1 MRRGGWAR
9 TAVLV
14 GFAAQIAVAPR
25 PATAQS
31 PAAVPLAPAYGR
43 GGIAVAELVAG
54 LGTTSR
60 VLMIG
65 AHPDDEDTRLLAWLA
80 RGQHVE
86 AAYLSLTRGDGGQN
100 LIGNELGD
108 ALGVIRTE
116 ELLAARRIDGAHQYF
131 TRAYD
136 FGFSKTAAESYSH
149 WPHDSLLNDVV
160 TVVRA
165 FRPHVIIAVFSGTPR
180 DGHGQHQV
188 SGLLAREAY
197 DASGDTVRFPVTQYG
212 APWTATKF
220 YRDRSYFGAGENSL
234 AINVGAYDP
243 LLGVTYSDI
252 AAASRSQHKS
262 QGFGNIGS
270 SGPATAYLYRDAT
283 RVRDGVAPG
292 HERSMFDGIDT
303 TWARFA
309 AVAPDAATRGAIDSI
324 PLLIGRI
331 RARFRADAPGAV
343 VDELSRL
350 WEKELVLYTLAAGR
364 EQAALVPGSVR
375 ASRAAG
381 KSVARRSRT
390 MNLND
395 AETTVSACIARLE
408 RAMNLASGA
417 DLYATT
423 AHDVAALGSPGAR
436 VAATVVNHGAVPLR
450 LRAVGWMTPTA
461 GASPPITAPHS
472 IGRDST
478 WRDTVAVNS
487 TAVTQPWWLVT
498 PRKGDLFATPVS
510 RIAEDQRV
518 DGASV
523 LVGVLVGVETSA
535 GTTASRSM
543 DFQSLAIERI
553 ADPTRG
559 EVDRPLAFVPAISL
573 TLDRTVEYVPAGAP
587 IDRPIQVLVRSGVD
601 SAREVTVSLQ
611 LPRGLVPDTVSRHVM
626 VPAHGTRR
634 VDFRITGA
642 LSPGQVTLS
651 ATAESN
657 GATFT
662 MGYIP
667 IEYDHIRPQKM
678 YRPAVMALSVAD
690 IKVPPGLT
698 VAYIAGVGDNVEP
711 MLEQLGLHVTVLDPA
726 SLPTADLS
734 RYTTVVVG
742 PRAYEASADLVTN
755 NGRLLD
761 FARNGGTL
769 VVQYGQYE
777 MTGSAI
783 MPYPITLDRPAAR
796 VTDENAP
803 VRVLDPASPLL
814 SAPNRVTD
822 SDFAG
827 WVQERSLYM
836 PHTFDPHYHAVLAMN
851 DPDEASNDGAIL
863 VASLGKGTYVYTT
876 LSFFRQLP
884 AGLPGAARLFVNL
897 LGAGRR
903 CCDAM

>member
-1 MRRGGWAR
+1 MIASLA
-9 TAVLV
+9 AVR
-14 GFAAQIAVAPR
+14 AAGQA
-25 PATAQS
+25 PAT
-31 PAAVPLAPAYGR
+31 VPLAPAYGR
-43 GGIAVAELVAG
+43 GGVAVAELVAG
-54 LGTTSR
+54 LGATTR

-108 ALGVIRTE
+108 GLGVIRTE
-116 ELLAARRIDGAHQYF
+116 ELLAARRIDGAHQFF

-197 DASGDTVRFPVTQYG
+197 DVSGDTARFPVKKYG
-212 APWTATKF
+212 APWTAAKF

-234 AINVGAYDP
+234 SLNVGAYDA

-270 SGPATAYLYRDAT
+270 SGPATAFLYREAT
-283 RVRDGVAPG
+283 RVNDAVAPG
-292 HERSMFDGIDT
+292 HERSMFEGIDT
-303 TWARFA
+303 TWKRVA
-309 AVAPDAATRGAIDSI
+309 AVASDAAIRAAIDSI
-324 PLLIGRI
+324 PVLVARI
-331 RARFRADAPGAV
+331 KARFRADAPSEVLEG
-343 VDELSRL
+343 L
-350 WEKELVLYTLAAGR
+350 WHLWRAESLVYAFAAGHD
-364 EQAALVPGSVR
+364 QPDLVPGSLR
-375 ASRAAG
+375 ATAVLAVSGRSSADAAAN
-381 KSVARRSRT
+381 VAAT
-390 MNLND
+390 D
-395 AETTVSACIARLE
+395 AEATVSASIARVE
-408 RAMNLASGA
+408 RAMNLASGV
-417 DLYATT
+417 DYHATT
-423 AHDVAALGSPGAR
+423 AHDLAPIGSAGAR
-436 VAATVVNHGAVPLR
+436 VVATLINHGAIPLR
-450 LRAVGWMTPTA
+450 PRAVGWVTPTG
-461 GASPPITAPHS
+461 GASPPVRASPI
-472 IGRDST
+472 IGCDST
-478 WRDTVAVNS
+478 WRDTVAVHA
-487 TAVTQPWWLVT
+487 TAVTQPWWLVS
-498 PRKGDLFATPVS
+498 PRRGDLFSMPVS
-510 RIAEDQRV
+510 RRAEDQRV
-518 DGASV
+518 DGARM
-523 LVGVLVGVETSA
+523 LVGVATSPPEA
-535 GTTASRSM
+535 PRSM
-543 DFQSLAIERI
+543 DFQAPAMQRI
-553 ADPTRG
+553 GDPTRG

-611 LPRGLVPDTVSRHVM
+611 LPVGLAADSVSRRVT
-626 VPAHGTRR
+626 VPAYGTRR

-651 ATAESN
+651 AKAESN

-662 MGYIP
+662 EGYVP

-678 YRPAVMALSVAD
+678 YRPAVLALSVAD

-711 MLEQLGLHVTVLDPA
+711 MLEQLGLHVIVLDPA

-734 RYTTVVVG
+734 RFTTIVVG
-742 PRAYEASADLVTN
+742 PRAYQASADLVTN

-761 FARNGGTL
+761 FARNGGTV

-777 MTGSAI
+777 MAGSSI
-783 MPYPITLDRPAAR
+783 MPYPITLDRPATR

-814 SAPNRVTD
+814 AVPNRVTD
-822 SDFAG
+822 ADFAG

-836 PHTFDPHYHAVLAMN
+836 PHTFDSHYHAVLAMN
-851 DPDEASNDGAIL
+851 DPGEPSNDAAIL
-863 VASLGKGTYVYTT
+863 EATVGKGTYVYTT
-876 LSFFRQLP
+876 LAFFRQLP